1 VPLEVL
7 DYRTD
12 VRNVF
17 ITPEIR
23 SRFQRLE
30 PGTVMLPHSHD
41 LGHEVWVVME
51 GEVEFEIAGERAVVR
66 PGQMVVARVDEPH
79 VLRVP
84 GDRAATVYL
93 SVTPHITPTHT
104 YFDASGERL
113 RPCYSTFT
121 TRREGEPDAPAD
133 AEPLEVVASRQ
144 VAATEA
150 LSEVAA
156 ESARVQA
163 AAAEALKAALAAGNA
178 EGARAAVD
186 AMWAQVAATYRSFRE
201 MAVVWNELAPR
212 AAPPESV
219 R

>member
-1 VPLEVL
+1 MPLEVL

-30 PGTVMLPHSHD
+30 PGTVTALHSHD

-66 PGQMVVARVDEPH
+66 PGQMIVARVDEPH

-84 GDRAATVYL
+84 GDQPATVYL
-93 SVTPHITPTHT
+93 SVTPHVTPTHAF
-104 YFDASGERL
+104 YEASGERL
-113 RPCYSTFT
+113 RPRYSTFT
-121 TRREGEPDAPAD
+121 TRREGEPAPVAE
-133 AEPLEVVASRQ
+133 AEPLARLVDRQ
-144 VAATEA
+144 VAAARA

-156 ESARVQA
+156 SGASAQE
-163 AAAEALKAALAAGNA
+163 AAAEGLKRALAAGDA
-178 EGARAAVD
+178 AAARDAVD
-186 AMWAQVAATYRSFRE
+186 AMWAQVAASYRSLRE
-201 MAVVWNELAPR
+201 MVVVWNELAPR
-212 AAPPESV
+212 AAPPE
-219 R
+219 